1 MNIWAIQILNGISY
15 GMLLFLLAAGLS
27 LTFGVMRIINLTHGS
42 YFLLGGYVGLTVAR
56 ITNSFLLALV
66 AGSAAVW
73 ILAVLTQR
81 LLLNR
86 LLKDEMAQILITFG
100 LLFMIG
106 DLALWGW
113 GGSTQTIQKPPLVA
127 GSFPIGSL
135 TFPVYR
141 LVLVGVGVVT
151 ALFLWW
157 FLEGTRIGAM
167 VRAAVDDAEIAQTVH
182 VNVPLLMTGVFAF
195 GAVLAAVAGVLGA
208 PLLGLYPGADFEVL
222 LLAFVVVVVGGLGS
236 LGGAFVGALAV
247 GLMDTF
253 ARVFFPDF
261 SYFAIF
267 APMAIILLVKPG
279 GLVER

>member
-1 MNIWAIQILNGISY
+1 MK
-15 GMLLFLLAAGLS
+15 
-27 LTFGVMRIINLTHGS
+27 IINLTHGS

-56 ITNSFLLALV
+56 ITDSFLLALV

-81 LLLNR
+81 LLLSR

-127 GSFPIGSL
+127 GSFPIGGL
-135 TFPVYR
+135 TFPIYR

-182 VNVPLLMTGVFAF
+182 VNVPLLMTGVFAL
-195 GAVLAAVAGVLGA
+195 GAVLAAVAGVLGG

-279 GLVER
+279 GLVQR

>member
-66 AGSAAVW
+66 AGSAAVS

>member
-15 GMLLFLLAAGLS
+15 GMLLFLLAAGLT

-42 YFLLGGYVGLTVAR
+42 YFLLGGYVGLTVER

-113 GGSTQTIQKPPLVA
+113 GGSTQMIQKPSLVA
-127 GSFPIGSL
+127 GSFPLGSL

-141 LVLVGVGVVT
+141 LVLIGVGVVT

-182 VNVPLLMTGVFAF
+182 VNVPLVMTGVFAF

-208 PLLGLYPGADFEVL
+208 PLLGLYPGADFDVL
-222 LLAFVVVVVGGLGS
+222 LLAFVIVVVGGLGS
-236 LGGAFVGALAV
+236 LAGAFVGALAV

>member
-56 ITNSFLLALV
+56 ITDSFLLALV

-195 GAVLAAVAGVLGA
+195 GALLAAVAGVLGA

-236 LGGAFVGALAV
+236 LAGAFVGAMAV

>member
-1 MNIWAIQILNGISY
+1 
-15 GMLLFLLAAGLS
+15 
-27 LTFGVMRIINLTHGS
+27 
-42 YFLLGGYVGLTVAR
+42 
-56 ITNSFLLALV
+56 
-66 AGSAAVW
+66 
-73 ILAVLTQR
+73 
-81 LLLNR
+81 
-86 LLKDEMAQILITFG
+86 
-100 LLFMIG
+100 
-106 DLALWGW
+106 
-113 GGSTQTIQKPPLVA
+113 
-127 GSFPIGSL
+127 
-135 TFPVYR
+135 
-141 LVLVGVGVVT
+141 VGVGVVT

-182 VNVPLLMTGVFAF
+182 VNVPLVMTGVFAF

-208 PLLGLYPGADFEVL
+208 PLLGLFPGADFDVL

-236 LGGAFVGALAV
+236 LAGAFVGALAV

-261 SYFAIF
+261 SYFAVF

>member
-56 ITNSFLLALV
+56 ITDSFLLALV

-208 PLLGLYPGADFEVL
+208 PLLGLFPGADFDVL

-236 LGGAFVGALAV
+236 LAGAFVGALAV

-261 SYFAIF
+261 SYFAVF

>member
-1 MNIWAIQILNGISY
+1 
-15 GMLLFLLAAGLS
+15 
-27 LTFGVMRIINLTHGS
+27 
-42 YFLLGGYVGLTVAR
+42 
-56 ITNSFLLALV
+56 V

-208 PLLGLYPGADFEVL
+208 PLLGLFPGADFDVL

-236 LGGAFVGALAV
+236 LAGAFVGALAV

-261 SYFAIF
+261 SYFAVF

>member
-15 GMLLFLLAAGLS
+15 GMLLFLLAAGLTLS
-27 LTFGVMRIINLTHGS
+27 FGVMRIINLTHGS

-66 AGSAAVW
+66 AGSGAVW

-86 LLKDEMAQILITFG
+86 LLKDEMAQILLTFG

-113 GGSTQTIQKPPLVA
+113 GGSTQTIQKPSLVA
-127 GSFPIGSL
+127 GSFPIGTL
-135 TFPVYR
+135 AFPVYR
-141 LVLVGVGVVT
+141 LVLIGVGVAT

-208 PLLGLYPGADFEVL
+208 PLLGLYPGADFDVL

-247 GLMDTF
+247 GLTDTF
-253 ARVFFPDF
+253 TRVFFPDL

>member
-15 GMLLFLLAAGLS
+15 GMLLFLLASGLS

-141 LVLVGVGVVT
+141 LVLVGVGVLT

>member
-15 GMLLFLLAAGLS
+15 GMLLFLLAAGLT

-42 YFLLGGYVGLTVAR
+42 YFLLGGYVGLTVER

-113 GGSTQTIQKPPLVA
+113 GGSTQMIQKPSLVA
-127 GSFPIGSL
+127 GSFPLGNL
-135 TFPVYR
+135 RFPVYR
-141 LVLVGVGVVT
+141 LVLIGVGVVT

-167 VRAAVDDAEIAQTVH
+167 VRASVDDAEIAQTVH
-182 VNVPLLMTGVFAF
+182 VNVPLVMTGVFAF

-208 PLLGLYPGADFEVL
+208 PLLGLYPGADFDVL
-222 LLAFVVVVVGGLGS
+222 LLAFVIVVVGGLGS
-236 LGGAFVGALAV
+236 LAGAFVGALAV